1 MIESIYQNE
10 SYWKDFDEK
19 QLDVYANKIF
29 SYYRKKGFPFYS
41 TSIDYRDNEFRK
53 FFVYDCSNIIKSK
66 NIKQTMHALGLAWS
80 YMPHSFSVICNN
92 MKTPM
97 QVFEDDILFLK
108 AIKKRLKIG
117 TYITDSGIRKILK
130 SYSGVQTVSNFR
142 PTSAV
147 AVYDM
152 FSGDGKVLDM
162 SSGYGGRLLGAIKS
176 KRVTSYTGL
185 EPCFETHTGLNNLI
199 KDFNNNYDMFSQ
211 NKKIVIHME
220 GSENFVEKNNFDLCF
235 TSPPYFDLERYS
247 GEATQSYLK
256 YPDVKSWYDG
266 FLKNTIQNSHQ
277 NLKKNGHMILNIK
290 DTKGLPDFV
299 ERTKNYAI
307 ESGFV
312 LTDVFYL
319 ELSKQTFAKNT
330 ANNEPLLVFKK
341 I

>member
-29 SYYRKKGFPFYS
+29 NYYRKKGFPFYS

-211 NKKIVIHME
+211 NKKIVIYVLQAHLILIWKDI
-220 GSENFVEKNNFDLCF
+220 VERQHK
-235 TSPPYFDLERYS
+235 
-247 GEATQSYLK
+247 
-256 YPDVKSWYDG
+256 V
-266 FLKNTIQNSHQ
+266 
-277 NLKKNGHMILNIK
+277 ILNIQMLK
-290 DTKGLPDFV
+290 VGTMDF
-299 ERTKNYAI
+299 
-307 ESGFV
+307 
-312 LTDVFYL
+312 
-319 ELSKQTFAKNT
+319 
-330 ANNEPLLVFKK
+330 
-341 I
+341 